1 MAKATLTEATNQTG
15 GSFVT
20 LDGVLLAL
28 EVEADI
34 SAHAGMLYMD
44 SHNIKV
50 DFVKED
56 FNDISEGTLENIALK
71 LEVDADKVKETLF
84 GKKSAAAK
92 VKETLTGSKKQ
103 NKKSAAKAAEVAAAS
118 SIFNAP
124 PEALVL
130 VTVKVAEV
138 ELAATDVRICAR
150 PE

>member
-1 MAKATLTEATNQTG
+1 VAKATLTEATNQTG

-103 NKKSAAKAAEVAAAS
+103 NKKSAAKSEPS
-118 SIFNAP
+118 EEEQSD
-124 PEALVL
+124 E
-130 VTVKVAEV
+130 
-138 ELAATDVRICAR
+138 
-150 PE
+150 